1 MTTPSL
7 FPLRLSFL
15 KKGLKYSPI
24 IMRISIALVF
34 LWFGFNQIFLPEDFL
49 GYLPDF
55 TSSFNPSLLILL
67 NGCLEVILGIFL
79 ILGLFTRLASFIL
92 AIHLLGIMFSLGY
105 NEIEVRDFGLMMAA
119 FAIFLHGE
127 DEWCL
132 DIKRK

>member
-105 NEIEVRDFGLMMAA
+105 NEIEVRDFGLIMAA
-119 FAIFLHGE
+119 FAIFFHGE
-127 DEWCL
+127 DDWCL